1 MKLYATC
8 HCDLKTGK
16 TPNYTY
22 YAILNLFKIYLIRKK
37 LQVVCFSYRNCKE
50 FDRKTKK
57 SSILKSD
64 NILMYALTSLLSE
77 VSLKVFLYDCKYE
90 VQVDWQLSLELDVCN
105 SAVFP
110 E

>member
-16 TPNYTY
+16 IPNYTY
-22 YAILNLFKIYLIRKK
+22 LLCYLNLFQIYLIRNK
-37 LQVVCFSYRNCKE
+37 LQVLCFSYRNCKE

-77 VSLKVFLYDCKYE
+77 VSLQVFLYDCKYE
-90 VQVDWQLSLELDVCN
+90 VHTYISMGHGVSNLRIQH
-105 SAVFP
+105 
-110 E
+110 

>member
-22 YAILNLFKIYLIRKK
+22 YAISNLFKIYLIRKK

-57 SSILKSD
+57 SSILKRD

-90 VQVDWQLSLELDVCN
+90 VHTYISMGHGVSNLRIQH
-105 SAVFP
+105 
-110 E
+110 